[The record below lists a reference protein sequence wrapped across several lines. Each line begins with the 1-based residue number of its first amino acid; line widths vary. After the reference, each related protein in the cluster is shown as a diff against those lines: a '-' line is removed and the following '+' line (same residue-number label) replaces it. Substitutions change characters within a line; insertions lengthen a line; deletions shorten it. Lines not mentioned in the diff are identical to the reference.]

1 MIEKE
6 LLFNYNLNYKYLFDI
21 TTNNNSEIIK
31 IIEDLKDYKQG
42 IWKDNKRKDLIEF
55 KVHDIPEAFKSLAG
69 AIIVDNYFPLK
80 IKFKLIEN
88 NDKTIKMK
96 IKVNLLNKIANLILK
111 FINLK
116 IIATIDNIDNY
127 SSNIKIKYI
136 IKTIL
141 PSSIVELIDKYIE
154 KKLNNNFINK
164 IDNYLKN
171 LKI

>member
-6 LLFNYNLNYKYLFDI
+6 LFFQYNQNYKHLFDI

-31 IIEDLKDYKQG
+31 IIDDLKEYKQG
-42 IWKDNKRKDLIEF
+42 IWKGNKRKDFIEF
-55 KVHDIPEAFKSLAG
+55 TVHDIPETFKTLAST
-69 AIIVDNYFPLK
+69 IITNNIIPLK

-88 NDKTIKMK
+88 NDKIIQLK
-96 IKVNLLNKIANLILK
+96 IKANLMNKIANLILK

-116 IIATIDNIDNY
+116 IIATINNVNGI
-127 SSNIKIKYI
+127 SSDVKIKYI

-141 PSSIVELIDKYIE
+141 PSSIVELIDNYIE
-154 KKLNNNFINK
+154 QKINSNFITK

-171 LKI
+171 LEK

>member
-6 LLFNYNLNYKYLFDI
+6 LLFQYNQNYKHLFDI

-31 IIEDLKDYKQG
+31 IIDDLKEYKQG
-42 IWKDNKRKDLIEF
+42 IWKGNKRKDFIEF
-55 KVHDIPEAFKSLAG
+55 TVNDIPETFKTLAST
-69 AIIVDNYFPLK
+69 IITNNVIPIK

-88 NDKTIKMK
+88 NDKIIQLK
-96 IKVNLLNKIANLILK
+96 IKANLINKIANLILK

-116 IIATIDNIDNY
+116 IIIIIEKVTET
-127 SSNIKIKYI
+127 SSIVKLKYI

-141 PSSIVELIDKYIE
+141 PSSIVEIIDKYIE
-154 KKLNNNFINK
+154 QKINSNFITK

-171 LKI
+171 LK